1 MADNTRQIM
10 KALFTAAYSPAQ
22 NFEQVKDDEHFQ
34 KLARSV
40 DMADE
45 KFNEKFMELFDYT
58 VKKIA
63 YGNVEASEEKALTFA
78 KVIYVFSN
86 YLNENQNVE
95 VVKVKHG
102 FAALLWDPKIQEY
115 IITEGFQT
123 PDELAVFLADSYY
136 CYHELQVNG
145 NGKRDLTPEEADEIN
160 KASEALLNKCF
171 ED

>member
-10 KALFTAAYSPAQ
+10 KALFAAAYSPTRGI
-22 NFEQVKDDEHFQ
+22 EQIKDDEHFQ
-34 KLARSV
+34 ELARSI

-45 KFNEKFMELFDYT
+45 KSNEKFMELFEYA
-58 VKKIA
+58 VNKIA
-63 YGNVEASEEKALTFA
+63 YGDVEASEDKALTFA
-78 KVIYVFSN
+78 KVIYVFSD

-95 VVKVKHG
+95 VFKVKHG
-102 FAALLWDPKIQEY
+102 FAALLWDQKIQEY
-115 IITEGFQT
+115 IIAEGFQT
-123 PDELAVFLADSYY
+123 PEELAVFLADSYY
-136 CYHELQVNG
+136 CYHELQLNG